1 MPEIP
6 NQREQS
12 MRDIFSM
19 SEADSFDHEEL
30 SPSYSQLLEN
40 ESPYQDKTLIGKG
53 ALKEVSQVYDSRT
66 QRFVAYAE
74 LQDQLDE
81 SFYEAFIHEAWLV
94 SQLNHPNIIKIYEVN
109 VNPESKKPFF
119 TMDLKSNRDY
129 RHLVNEETDIRV
141 RLSAFM
147 RICDAIAYAHA
158 HNTIHLDLK
167 PENIQCEHFG
177 ELVVCDWGLGR
188 QLNEDADLEVSHTVF
203 SAFDTLYGKVRGTP
217 GYMAPEQ
224 ISLSQPKDERTDIFS
239 LGALLYFT
247 LFATPPFPGQH
258 EIAMNNTLAGEWN
271 RNHKPLYKGQSALIS
286 ICDTAMQTDP
296 ALRYQCV
303 TDLKAD
309 VERYLAGYTVSVERK
324 SWLKVGLLFL
334 KRHRKLAAVTSLSLL
349 AILLISLLSMSQI
362 NSRDLI
368 IDDARE
374 STYALNQKM
383 LELDAEY
390 DLFESTVSSSK
401 NDLAQKLN
409 KAGQIAVL
417 NAITTSHTEAEGKE
431 FAQNL
436 EIAKSL
442 LSKATNLQTSPISAQ
457 SRAYSYWVLAHFLTL
472 DFSTILTKECRS
484 DSPRVQT
491 MYKCAE
497 KFPTYNFS
505 IHQRP
510 SSSELYATLDHL
522 LNQKKL
528 NPQHFEALVR
538 LQLEGK
544 SIQDKNQC
552 MLYILQ
558 YFNRDNKSFRGEI
571 APDTSTLSI
580 HSNQKIHYNTAVNS
594 FDRVINEF
602 HVNKI
607 RISGKKLTMKLEHI
621 NFIKVDHLDL
631 SKLDDITTRS
641 STLNFSSIGTLQL
654 PARSSLSPDV
664 IKVLELSQKAGQ
676 VILSYTEE

>member
-1 MPEIP
+1 
-6 NQREQS
+6 
-12 MRDIFSM
+12 M

-390 DLFESTVSSSK
+390 DLFESTVSNSER
-401 NDLAQKLN
+401 DLAYKLQR
-409 KAGQIAVL
+409 AAQV
-417 NAITTSHTEAEGKE
+417 AILDILGVGTANENRDFVQTITIS
-431 FAQNL
+431 Q
-436 EIAKSL
+436 SL
-442 LSKATNLQTSPISAQ
+442 LSKSLELQNQTSGF
-457 SRAYSYWVLAHFLTL
+457 YEGTYNFWVLAHFLTL
-472 DFSTILTKECRS
+472 DFSTISTRECTTKKENVRAMYECA
-484 DSPRVQT
+484 Q
-491 MYKCAE
+491 
-497 KFPTYNFS
+497 KFSHYNFTTNL
-505 IHQRP
+505 RP
-510 SSSELYATLDHL
+510 NSDQIFEILYYILEKNILISQHVEAIIRFHL
-522 LNQKKL
+522 LTSEHADKDKL
-528 NPQHFEALVR
+528 L
-538 LQLEGK
+538 
-544 SIQDKNQC
+544 
-552 MLYILQ
+552 LYVLH
-558 YFNRDNKSFRGEI
+558 YFNRKN
-571 APDTSTLSI
+571 DTFEASLDRPSQSLTIKTNHRI
-580 HSNQKIHYNTAVNS
+580 HHGTTCPQ
-594 FDRVINEF
+594 FDLVINELDVATVIITGSMF
-602 HVNKI
+602 EINSKEL
-607 RISGKKLTMKLEHI
+607 SGWNIDT
-621 NFIKVDHLDL
+621 LDL
-631 SKLDDITTRS
+631 SRVSNIKIQSALRHKQSIQNIILPPRQQLNKEVIDKLSDTPQELGIS
-641 STLNFSSIGTLQL
+641 LKFSTF
-654 PARSSLSPDV
+654 
-664 IKVLELSQKAGQ
+664 
-676 VILSYTEE
+676 